1 MPTISQTQLDT
12 IAALLPDEHLTLAEI
27 ATLAGVSRETVLAV
41 MDGNVAA
48 GSLMVPS
55 SPAVTPLAKPI
66 ATTSSCADNS
76 LGAWRREPLRSFV
89 SQSRPAGPVKV
100 VAQVG
105 HSPAPRRRRSR
116 LRKPRYLPTR
126 AEIRQACLQLHER
139 GRPRAEDR
147 ERPAY
152 ELPVASAGLFED
164 LTEYR

>member
-12 IAALLPDEHLTLAEI
+12 IATLLPDEHLTLAEI
-27 ATLAGVSRETVLAV
+27 AKLAGVSRETVLAF

-89 SQSRPAGPVKV
+89 SQSRPAGPV

-105 HSPAPRRRRSR
+105 QSPAPRRRRSR

-126 AEIRQACLQLHER
+126 EEIRQACLRLHET
-139 GRPRAEDR
+139 GRPRAEDL

-152 ELPVASAGLFED
+152 ELPVASAVLFEV
-164 LTEYR
+164 

>member
-1 MPTISQTQLDT
+1 MLTITAQHLDMVRS
-12 IAALLPDEHLTLAEI
+12 LLPDEHITLAEI
-27 ATLAGVSRETVLAV
+27 AALAGVSRETVLAF
-41 MDGNVAA
+41 MDGNVEPGYAIVA
-48 GSLMVPS
+48 PS
-55 SPAVTPLAKPI
+55 PPVTPMAKPI

-76 LGAWRREPLRSFV
+76 LRAWHREPLRSFV

-105 HSPAPRRRRSR
+105 QSPAPRGRRPR

-126 AEIRQACLQLHER
+126 AEIRQACLRLHER

-152 ELPVASAGLFED
+152 ELPVASAALFED